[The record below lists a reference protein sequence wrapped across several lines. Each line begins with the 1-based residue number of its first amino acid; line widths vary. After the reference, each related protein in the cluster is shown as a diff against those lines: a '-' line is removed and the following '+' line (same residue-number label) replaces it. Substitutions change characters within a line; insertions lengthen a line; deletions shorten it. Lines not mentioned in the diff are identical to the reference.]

1 MKQHHSNI
9 KRKGRTLLLMDV
21 ALLLIVGLLGHQ
33 LHAKTGDTGK
43 ATTASTIATI
53 TIPPALEISDNRDAV
68 IQTILQLA
76 SEALIERGL
85 ETETSRFNLS
95 PRWVPN
101 RIAQLQP
108 AQIRSVTP
116 KTGDIRE
123 YTLFDV
129 LTPSGTVEIQL
140 QVNLSRKIPVA
151 STRMMSGSQ
160 PESSQFVME
169 WVDVTRLQHDYVT
182 DMAELEGMQLR
193 RTLLAG
199 QPVRLTDIW
208 TPPAVASGDVVTLIF
223 VTDFMQITIP
233 ATARQDGQTG
243 DIIRIHS
250 SETRK
255 TYLAEVNGPGE
266 VIWKQTL

>member
-21 ALLLIVGLLGHQ
+21 ALLLLVGIIAQQ
-33 LHAKTGDTGK
+33 LHAKTGDTG
-43 ATTASTIATI
+43 ATATASTYATI

-68 IQTILQLA
+68 IETILQKA
-76 SEALIERGL
+76 SEALIDRGL
-85 ETETSRFNLS
+85 ETETSRFNLA

-108 AQIRSVTP
+108 GQIRSVTP

-129 LTPSGTVEIQL
+129 LTPSGIVEIQL
-140 QVNLSRKIPVA
+140 QITLTRKIPVA
-151 STRMMSGSQ
+151 STRLISGSQ
-160 PESSQFVME
+160 PETSQFVME

-182 DMAELEGMQLR
+182 EMHQLDGMQLR

-199 QPVRLTDIW
+199 QPVRQSDIW
-208 TPPAVASGDVVTLIF
+208 TPPAVAAGDVVTLVF
-223 VTDFMQITIP
+223 ATEFMQITIP

-243 DIIRIHS
+243 DVIRIYS

-266 VIWKQTL
+266 VLWKQTL